1 MKVLVSLGFYD
12 ASGEGRL
19 VGIDF
24 LTGRTE
30 VLLSYVPPPSLRVNS
45 RGFTGASLSGD
56 GSAVYAAGHA
66 AVYRVSTRS
75 WQVDG
80 VLHIPSF
87 NDLHHVAIRDGRLYI
102 ANTGSDSVDVFSQ
115 DGRFIGS
122 HMLVPPW
129 VLAGKMRGR
138 VPPESVDVH
147 LAGWEPAHC
156 AGVLWYNTSADCGP
170 ASPEDGYHTAAS
182 QRASTPYWQAKL
194 PDRLH
199 PNHTCPLPT
208 RVLVTCLRDGSIREL
223 GSLRTVYRKAG
234 SYPHDGVAVD
244 GQFYFTT
251 IDGKLWTLPLA
262 ASTFADD
269 GTQSSGA
276 ELPLGCW
283 DVFML
288 SNKYGWC
295 RGLWIDST
303 SAGRT
308 AVVGLTEVRAGRMPS
323 YPWCERAPEGSQ
335 TGVVWMDL
343 LSKKMLGWVDL
354 SSIERHSKI
363 YSVLPWTGA

>member
-12 ASGEGRL
+12 DSGEGRL

-30 VLLSYVPPPSLRVNS
+30 VLLSYVPPPSLRVAS
-45 RGFTGASLSGD
+45 RGFTGASLSED

-66 AVYRVSTRS
+66 AVYRISTRS

-87 NDLHHVAIRDGRLYI
+87 NDLHHVAVRDGRLYI

-115 DGRFIGS
+115 DGRFVGS

-129 VLAGKMRGR
+129 VLASKMQGR
-138 VPPESVDVH
+138 VPPASIDVH
-147 LAGWEPAHC
+147 LAGWEPSQS
-156 AGVLWYNTSADCGP
+156 AGVLWHNSSADCEP
-170 ASPEDGYHTAAS
+170 ASPEDDYHTAAN
-182 QRASTPYWQAKL
+182 QRAITPYWQAKL

-208 RVLVTCLRDGSIREL
+208 RTLVTCLRDGSIREL

-262 ASTFADD
+262 AATPADD
-269 GTQSSGA
+269 GTRSRGTD
-276 ELPLGCW
+276 LPLGCW

-288 SNKYGWC
+288 SSKYGWC
-295 RGLWIDST
+295 RGLWIDSSST
-303 SAGRT
+303 GRT
-308 AVVGLTEVRAGRMPS
+308 AAIGLTEVRTGRMPS

-354 SSIERHSKI
+354 SDIERHSKI
-363 YSVLPWTGA
+363 YSVLPWSGA